1 MSGGNCPE
9 TPRQKMIGM
18 MYLFLTAMLALNV
31 SGELLKAF
39 ELVDKSIQQTTKTIQ
54 AKNKTLYRDLQ
65 ADADNNER
73 AKEPWRK
80 AQDIRKSADS
90 LVNHMQNLKL
100 EFVRAVGGDE
110 ATLDNYTGADN
121 QDKAAQLMITEKGG
135 ERSKILKD
143 MISSYRE
150 LLLSV
155 INPNDTTLRS
165 NIEDV
170 LTTKDPQGI
179 IARSWESEKFEHL
192 PMSASLALMSKL
204 IGDVRNTESDVL
216 KHLAVSVDEGTF
228 KFTNV
233 EAMIIPKSQ
242 VVIRGAQYQ
251 AQLLVTAVDSTQ
263 RPKFFVDGRPLTDI
277 DTRGVGQYKT
287 PASST
292 GKKKFEVAIE
302 VLGPEGETRVLKNS
316 SEYEVVEPMVVI
328 SPTKMNVFYEGVENP
343 VMISVPGLTS
353 SQLDVEVTNATRYKK
368 GDEYYVK
375 VNPGTA
381 GLKAKVS
388 VIAKIEGKSQS
399 MGSMDFR
406 IKRLPAPIAKVAGIN
421 EGKINKNRLLAETGV
436 FAEMEDFDFE
446 LEYVVTRFNVSAIK
460 NGYNVDESSKSNRFT
475 AAQQELIKGLA
486 RGSKVFINDI
496 KAVGP
501 DKVTKSLGSIT
512 LTLD

>member
-54 AKNKTLYRDLQ
+54 AKNQNLYRDLQ
-65 ADADNNER
+65 NDAANNER
-73 AKEPWRK
+73 AKEPWERAK
-80 AQDIRKSADS
+80 QIRAAADS
-90 LVNHMQNLKL
+90 LVGHLQDLKL
-100 EFVRAVGGDE
+100 EFVHTVDSKE
-110 ATLDNYTGADN
+110 ATLDNYKGADN
-121 QDKAAQLMITEKGG
+121 QDVAAQLMITEKGG
-135 ERSKILKD
+135 GRSKVLKEKID
-143 MISSYRE
+143 SYRK

-155 INPNDTTLRS
+155 VSPNDTTLRS
-165 NIEDV
+165 AIELA
-170 LTTKDPQGI
+170 LTTKEPEGA

-204 IGDVRNTESDVL
+204 IGDVRNTEADVL
-216 KHLAVSVDEGTF
+216 KYLSGSVDAGTF

-233 EAMIIPKSQ
+233 EAMIIPRSQ
-242 VVIRGAQYQ
+242 VVIRGSQYQ

-263 RPKFFVDGRPLTDI
+263 NPKYFVDGRLLTEVDS
-277 DTRGVGQYKT
+277 RGIGVLNL
-287 PASST
+287 PAQSS

-302 VLGPEGETRVLKNS
+302 VLGPEGEPLVLKNS
-316 SEYEVVEPMVVI
+316 SEYEVVDPMVVI

-343 VMISVPGLTS
+343 VMVSVPGLTS
-353 SQLDVEVTNATRYKK
+353 SQLDIEVTNATRYKK

-381 GLKAKVS
+381 GLKAKVN
-388 VIAKIEGKSQS
+388 VIAKIDGKTQR
-399 MGSMDFR
+399 MDGLEFR

-436 FAEMEDFDFE
+436 FAEMEDFDFA

-475 AAQQELIKGLA
+475 PAQTELIKGLS